1 MRHLSRRL
9 VLFIAVST
17 LSHALQR
24 PLCDRRKILIHSIV
38 STVVGGVF
46 PPTPTTTTTTSIA
59 SQIHLLVVP
68 TAAAFEGGVG
78 GLGKT
83 KPDTGVVLR
92 DGSLPIQNKLGIVS
106 AEIISGRGN
115 PILVEFTTPYPLLPT
130 STTGLEARDLQQS
143 ESAFVQVINK
153 VKPGTSGQALYSR
166 LVDEVFAS
174 KGKYGAYGSPVDIK
188 LSRASQDDA
197 ENLYTVTFTTF
208 TPGMRESQRKL
219 LLNCKWC
226 DGDTLVMLLV
236 GTTRTRF
243 KSQEEILTAI
253 AKSFVAIDAPRTGM
267 SIK

>member
-1 MRHLSRRL
+1 L
-9 VLFIAVST
+9 V
-17 LSHALQR
+17 
-24 PLCDRRKILIHSIV
+24 HSII
-38 STVVGGVF
+38 STMVGVF
-46 PPTPTTTTTTSIA
+46 PPTPTAPTTGTTTA
-59 SQIHLLVVP
+59 SLIHGLVP

-83 KPDTGVVLR
+83 KPNTGVVLR
-92 DGSLPIQNKLGIVS
+92 DGSVPIQNKLGIVS
-106 AEIISGRGN
+106 AEIVSGRGN

-143 ESAFVQVINK
+143 ESAFVQVING
-153 VKPGTSGQALYSR
+153 VKPGTSGQALYSI
-166 LVDEVFAS
+166 LIDEVFAS

-188 LSRASQDDA
+188 LSKSSQDNV

-236 GTTRTRF
+236 GTTLTRF

-267 SIK
+267 GIK